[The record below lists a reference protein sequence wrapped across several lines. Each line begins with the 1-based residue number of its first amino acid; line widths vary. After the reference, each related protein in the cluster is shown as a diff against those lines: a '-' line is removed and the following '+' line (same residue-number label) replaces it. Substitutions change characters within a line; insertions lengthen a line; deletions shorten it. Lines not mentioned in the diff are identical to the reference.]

1 MDTMQEK
8 KIKTYFKSQV
18 RVVIE
23 RSAAE
28 PEGFL
33 AYFAEH
39 EPKDEEILGL
49 LAVSSMING
58 EFQVGDSFP
67 TPVEALAVLSPSSRA
82 EICREF
88 RRELK
93 ACLRQMTAA

>member
-1 MDTMQEK
+1 MEEK
-8 KIKTYFKSQV
+8 KIKAYFKDQV
-18 RVVIE
+18 RAILL

-28 PEGFL
+28 PEGFR
-33 AYFAEH
+33 AYFAER

-49 LAVSSMING
+49 LAVSTMMTG
-58 EFQVGDSFP
+58 EFHMGDSFP
-67 TPVEALAVLSPSSRA
+67 TPLEALAALSRSSRA

-93 ACLRQMTAA
+93 TCLQHIGAA